1 MATIPAVRTDEGLVV
16 GYDSNMAAGKIHSE
30 VHVAMKR
37 LLSAND
43 ANTRGDRAMRE
54 SILGIMNE
62 LNRYVKKQFLMSGVT
77 RASDYHAGPS
87 RQSTDGSQRAS
98 N

>member
-1 MATIPAVRTDEGLVV
+1 MGAIPAVRTEEGLVV
-16 GYDSNMAAGKIHSE
+16 GYDENMAAGKIHAE
-30 VHVAMKR
+30 VHTAMKR

-62 LNRYVKKQFLMSGVT
+62 INRYIKKQFLMSGVT
-77 RASDYHAGPS
+77 KAADYYQRPDASHDNEK
-87 RQSTDGSQRAS
+87 RI
-98 N
+98 